1 MKEKALTGVAF
12 AVGNVCATY
21 PAVGSRPKASSRD
34 DPEVEL
40 NTTSSV
46 TSALSEP
53 CGLTQVTWETTLYQP
68 VFRKLVNE
76 SSRTFLALQKSMSDE
91 ENERK
96 KFFIMVIEEM
106 VDIRSLIVRTFYSI
120 ILCKSRLMIS
130 NPSST
135 SVVLVIEGGF
145 NLQKFS

>member
-1 MKEKALTGVAF
+1 MKENALTGAAF
-12 AVGNVCATY
+12 AVGNVLATY
-21 PAVGSRPKASSRD
+21 PAVGSRPVAHSRD

-46 TSALSEP
+46 TSALAEP

-96 KFFIMVIEEM
+96 H
-106 VDIRSLIVRTFYSI
+106 
-120 ILCKSRLMIS
+120 
-130 NPSST
+130 
-135 SVVLVIEGGF
+135 
-145 NLQKFS
+145 

>member
-1 MKEKALTGVAF
+1 MKEKALTGASF
-12 AVGNVCATY
+12 AVGNILATF
-21 PAVGSRPKASSRD
+21 PSVGNRIKAQSRD

-46 TSALSEP
+46 TSALNSP

-76 SSRTFLALQKSMSDE
+76 SSRTFLALQKTVSNE

-96 KFFIMVIEEM
+96 FKI
-106 VDIRSLIVRTFYSI
+106 
-120 ILCKSRLMIS
+120 
-130 NPSST
+130 
-135 SVVLVIEGGF
+135 
-145 NLQKFS
+145 FSGL

>member
-1 MKEKALTGVAF
+1 MREKALTGAAF
-12 AVGNVCATY
+12 AVGNVLATY

-76 SSRTFLALQKSMSDE
+76 SSRTFLALQKSMSDD

-96 KFFIMVIEEM
+96 K
-106 VDIRSLIVRTFYSI
+106 
-120 ILCKSRLMIS
+120 ILKL
-130 NPSST
+130 
-135 SVVLVIEGGF
+135 E
-145 NLQKFS
+145 KY